1 MRPGPYGRI
10 TAVVWM
16 SLAVVVAGCYGE
28 VPAPPLPGEDRVP
41 TIVGQIEGWA
51 EPNVSYLLDT
61 GDLVQVSGPAP
72 ATFLNGSV
80 WLADFDHPAGL
91 LLAGE
96 DARGT
101 FYAATGFD
109 EGDGCFL
116 IQGEGYIDP
125 DRVHF
130 SSGLV
135 LPLTAETVVDRDR
148 TQFGETWLFA
158 FDRVC
163 LDRHGRVTSIRQLPL
178 GA

>member
-1 MRPGPYGRI
+1 MRPGPYGRRI
-10 TAVVWM
+10 AVAWIL
-16 SLAVVVAGCYGE
+16 LAVVVAGCYGDI
-28 VPAPPLPGEDRVP
+28 PAPPLPTEDRVP

-51 EPNVSYLLDT
+51 DPNVSYRLDT
-61 GDLVQVSGPAP
+61 GDVVQVHGPTP
-72 ATFLNGSV
+72 AKNLNGGV

-96 DARGT
+96 DALGP

-109 EGDGCFL
+109 EGDGCFV
-116 IQGEGYIDP
+116 IQGDGYIDP

-135 LPLTAETVVDRDR
+135 LPLTPDTVVHRDR

-163 LDRHGRVTSIRQLPL
+163 LDRQGRVTSIRQLQL